1 MIVRG
6 CSASGILFFYKFKIK
21 TMKKHYFFALLLM
34 AVLSLA
40 NYANAQESFL
50 DRLEVGGQFGL
61 NVQNQMGAVEFSPV
75 VGYRVFDFLTVNAGV
90 ICEYLWNKENK
101 MSEWNYGLSAGAR
114 LTLFNVVYV
123 EGKGVWNPHVIKY
136 KELDLTERSTDNV
149 QLWAGV
155 GYRQQLSS
163 NAYTYAGIYYDF
175 IPLIKNNPELV
186 NDYNP
191 RVEAGVIYS
200 F

>member
-1 MIVRG
+1 
-6 CSASGILFFYKFKIK
+6 
-21 TMKKHYFFALLLM
+21 MKKNYFFVLLLM
-34 AVLSLA
+34 AALSLHT
-40 NYANAQESFL
+40 NLVKAQGL

-61 NVQNQMGAVEFSPV
+61 NIQNGMGAVEFSPV
-75 VGYRVFDFLTVNAGV
+75 VGYRVLSFFTVNAGI
-90 ICEYLWNKENK
+90 ICEYLWNKENA
-101 MSEWNYGLSAGAR
+101 MSEWSYGFSAGAR
-114 LTLFNVVYV
+114 LTLFNLVYV
-123 EGKGVWNPHVIKY
+123 EGKGVWSPHVIHYKAIDY
-136 KELDLTERSTDNV
+136 KERSIDNV

-191 RVEAGVIYS
+191 RVEAGVIYT